1 MLKSSSKRRRAK
13 GEGSIVER
21 PDGLWQFSIGLGTG
35 GDGKRKRKYIYA
47 QTKGDLLRKIADERA
62 RGKGSIR
69 PTVPDTVGA
78 WFERW
83 LRDEVEPNVARNTYA
98 AWELAWRLHAKPLV
112 TSQRLERFSPDDV
125 SEVYAALRRKKL
137 GGRSIQIVGQV
148 MRSGFEAA
156 IRHGKFLP
164 ANPWRAVPVPR
175 HEAKEARA
183 PNAPE
188 AKRFIRAARGDRFE
202 ALWLLSLLGGC
213 RLGECLGL
221 TWEDV
226 DFTKGRVRI
235 RQPATEV
242 GGVTKIG
249 PLKTKSGRRVI
260 DVSKTT
266 VDALR
271 RRQKTAGREGH
282 G

>member
-1 MLKSSSKRRRAK
+1 MRKPK
-13 GEGSIVER
+13 GICFARSPTSGLVER
-21 PDGLWQFSIGLGTG
+21 D
-35 GDGKRKRKYIYA
+35 RYA
-47 QTKGDLLRKIADERA
+47 
-62 RGKGSIR
+62 

-226 DFTKGRVRI
+226 DFTTGRRQDPPAGDRGRWSGEDTGRSRRRAAGALSTSAETTVERVAAAPEDCWPRGPWLTIRFHNRYGRVH
-235 RQPATEV
+235 QPDQPPTPRVRSRLQE
-242 GGVTKIG
+242 GGN
-249 PLKTKSGRRVI
+249 
-260 DVSKTT
+260 
-266 VDALR
+266 
-271 RRQKTAGREGH
+271 
-282 G
+282 